1 MTKLVRTN
9 SDNSDFRELVALL
22 DADLQIRDGAEHSFY
37 AQFNKIDKIREV
49 VVAYE
54 NEKAVGCGAFKEYSA
69 DAAEIKRMF
78 VRPENRGRGIAGKIL
93 TELETW
99 AKELNFSECVL
110 ETGLKQPEA
119 IRLYQKSGYETIPS
133 YGQYLNI
140 ENSVCMKKLI
150 KQPTAFDSFES

>member
-1 MTKLVRTN
+1 MINLVRTN
-9 SDNSDFRELVALL
+9 SDNSDFRELVGLL
-22 DADLQIRDGAEHSFY
+22 DQDLQIRDGDEHSFY
-37 AQFNKIDKIREV
+37 AQFNKVDKIRHV

-54 NEKAVGCGAFKEYSA
+54 NEKAVGCGAFKKYSEG
-69 DAAEIKRMF
+69 AAEIKRMF

-119 IRLYQKSGYETIPS
+119 IRLYQKSGYERIPS
-133 YGQYLNI
+133 YGQYLNV

-150 KQPTAFDSFES
+150 S

>member
-150 KQPTAFDSFES
+150 K

>member
-78 VRPENRGRGIAGKIL
+78 VRLENRGRGIAGKIL

-150 KQPTAFDSFES
+150 K